1 MERSD
6 EALIGAHRQGDL
18 TAFDELIRRYAD
30 SLFGYLMK
38 LCGNRQQA
46 EDVFQETFIRV
57 HHKANSFRGQG
68 RFKSWL
74 FSIASNVAI
83 DELRKRQRAP
93 QTVSL
98 NASNDCDGSDCLE
111 LPVVEIAEKPNDP
124 SQAAVLAEQKA
135 QVRQAIEQLPTRQ
148 RATVVLAY
156 YQGLSYRQVAEVLGC
171 SLGTVKS
178 QMYRALKTLAGLLPD
193 IQGDIE

>member
-98 NASNDCDGSDCLE
+98 NTSNDCDGADCLE
-111 LPVVEIAEKPNDP
+111 LSVVDIAEKPNDP

-135 QVRQAIEQLPTRQ
+135 QVWQAIEQLPTRQ

>member
-98 NASNDCDGSDCLE
+98 NTSNDCDGSDCLE
-111 LPVVEIAEKPNDP
+111 LSVVDIAEKPNDP
-124 SQAAVLAEQKA
+124 WQAAVLAEQKA
-135 QVRQAIEQLPTRQ
+135 QVRQAMEQLPTRQ